1 MKLIHAAHLI
11 HAIYALLT
19 LAASASGQEPMPTVD
34 PPQAVITANAE
45 PDAAGV
51 YRYRVGSIIKLSFRE
66 STAQHYRS
74 RVIPSVVGGTPAFL
88 LDNDGH
94 GLTLASMPGEYV
106 IILMVANSRGIHDT
120 EARVIVEQA
129 AQPPPVPPVDP
140 GTPPTPPVPPQPPV
154 PPVDPPDGPPIPGEP
169 TFPPDRFGMAL
180 KTYRWA
186 IAVQSENRAKEAAAL
201 AGACAAVRR
210 GIEAGQFKSNN
221 PITFLRNVEEL
232 TKVVEAIQKA
242 NATVMAGVDR
252 KAWESYGQQTFAA
265 VARLIATQQIA
276 TLADADALLSEI
288 HTGLM
293 EVSKR

>member
-74 RVIPSVVGGTPAFL
+74 RVIPSVVSGVPAFL

-140 GTPPTPPVPPQPPV
+140 GTPPTPPGPPQPPF
-154 PPVDPPDGPPIPGEP
+154 PPVDPPDGPPVPGEP
-169 TFPPDRFGMAL
+169 TFPPDRYGMTI
-180 KTYRWA
+180 KTFRWA
-186 IAVQSENRAKEAAAL
+186 MAVQSENRAKEAAAL
-201 AGACAAVRR
+201 AGACKAVRR
-210 GIEAGQFKSNN
+210 GIEAGQIKSVLQL
-221 PITFLRNVEEL
+221 IS
-232 TKVVEAIQKA
+232 AIQKSNGEIMKGINQTA
-242 NATVMAGVDR
+242 WAGY
-252 KAWESYGQQTFAA
+252 ALQTGTE
-265 VARLIATQQIA
+265 VGRLISTGQLR
-276 TLADADALLSEI
+276 TVADGDALLLEIDTALSE
-288 HTGLM
+288 
-293 EVSKR
+293 VAKR